1 MTAVDAATTAILE
14 LMGPYLGTPEQI
26 AKHGDRIKHRQ
37 TDAARKYAETAINAA
52 IATGHLL
59 PASAV
64 ADMRERCARVAE
76 DHGQPYTLNTNTG
89 AMMFR
94 AVTEK
99 IAAAIRQL
107 DLSPAGGDYVMV
119 PKSALDWLFGEG
131 PDDQGKW
138 FGESAAQQVAQS
150 APRAFWWRSKF
161 RSLLNAAMGAG
172 SSPSPNNGEG

>member
-64 ADMRERCARVAE
+64 ADMRERCAKAIP
-76 DHGQPYTLNTNTG
+76 DNWCDPLLTG
-89 AMMFR
+89 KGAQKIPLDCGGVERLLQAVQKRIR
-94 AVTEK
+94 A
-99 IAAAIRQL
+99 L
-107 DLSPAGGDYVMV
+107 DLSRR
-119 PKSALDWLFGEG
+119 EG
-131 PDDQGKW
+131 IT
-138 FGESAAQQVAQS
+138 S
-150 APRAFWWRSKF
+150 
-161 RSLLNAAMGAG
+161 
-172 SSPSPNNGEG
+172 